1 MTCHHPAAIN
11 TRLLQVFLS
20 LQVRVDP
27 DWRGSVDALT
37 KYGYIE
43 SDFA

>member
-1 MTCHHPAAIN
+1 MTYNACYYCYCY
-11 TRLLQVFLS
+11 QVFLS